1 MEIKLLEI
9 RDKMTFI
16 PVAAMKVKADNP
28 EQAYL
33 LMRSGWGDAVGVDFN
48 TTYIYLFPLNNSPA
62 QVAYDPHDWASRT
75 FMIAHNWLIK
85 NWDSVSDGSVVD
97 VEFILGETAAPK
109 VSERLT
115 EGL

>member
-1 MEIKLLEI
+1 METKLLEI

-16 PVAAMKVKADNP
+16 PAAAMRVKADNP

-33 LMRSGWGDAVGVDFN
+33 LMRSGWGDYVN
-48 TTYIYLFPLNNSPA
+48 TNTHIYLFPLNNSPA

-75 FMIAHNWLIK
+75 FMVVHDWLTR
-85 NWDSVSDGSVVD
+85 NWDSVSDGTVVD
-97 VEFILGETAAPK
+97 VEFILGETTAPK

-115 EGL
+115 EGP